1 MPRHRPGKNDR
12 KLNTRQ
18 KVAGIARVAAIT
30 YKASPLA
37 VFVKL
42 AGTLITSILP
52 IITTYFAALTTTALA
67 SAYAGN
73 AEAGTKA
80 IEYVLITAGLGV
92 ALTAW
97 GSVEQYINQFVRYK
111 IDAAISDQLYEQF
124 LSLDFW
130 RYDDKETADLY
141 DKSKQFAQ
149 FFAYV
154 FDKLATIFTSLVS
167 LIAGLF
173 ALLFVSWWL
182 ALIVLAAV
190 IPGVIIQFRLSRKQ
204 INHWNSN
211 VETRRAKDMIEW
223 NMFQV
228 SAIAELRLYGMVR
241 HLLNL
246 RMKLRDK
253 DEKVRIEF
261 ERKYIGQQLGADVL
275 EAAAEVVALIYIT
288 LQIIAHVQPVG
299 QLLYVQ
305 QIVSRA
311 LGGARSFVSQLSSI
325 DEDIANLFDYNEFM
339 KLPTSKM
346 GTKRLRKL
354 PKSIRFENVSFHYPN
369 NEQIVLNDVSL
380 TIKQG
385 QHVAIVG
392 ENGAGKSTFVKLLL
406 GLYLPTS
413 GTVYIDDTNLAEV
426 STDDWHKY
434 LGVLTQDSNH
444 YSFATAR
451 DNILLGDVMHPM
463 SNERFEAA
471 LDAAEARTFLEK
483 LPKGL
488 DSYVNQWIEH
498 EDGTPGV
505 DLSGGQWQ
513 RLALARNF
521 YRNSPIIILDEPTS
535 AIDALAESRIFER
548 LLKKQDKTIITIS
561 HRVTTIEK
569 ADVIF
574 MFENGKIVEQG
585 THEELVAQNGQYVRM
600 FKSQLRKV

>member
-182 ALIVLAAV
+182 AIIVLAAV